1 MNYVQ
6 RAELRVKARELLQGS
21 IDFHIHSGPDIFKRR
36 MDDLEVAQA
45 AKAAGMRAVLLK
57 NHVDCTAARAAVATK
72 YTGFPVFGGLAL
84 NHSCGGLNPEAV
96 KTAVKLGAKEIWMP
110 TIHAEHYLKNVSAVP
125 MFAAQLKGGMTGIS
139 LLQDNGTLKDEV
151 KQIIDVIAEADIVM
165 ASGHISKEEAFRMV
179 EAAKA
184 GGVKK
189 ILITHPTSPME
200 GYTIQ
205 EMKEIVSAG
214 ASMLEHVVNDI
225 THQMK
230 NPIDPLIIA
239 DALKAIGPEHSLM
252 STDSGQIINPAPAE
266 SMESYIYEMLK
277 LGVPEDDIYVMTHTN
292 PAQML
297 GLTDET

>member
-6 RAELRVKARELLQGS
+6 RAELKVKARELLQGS

-36 MDDLEVAQA
+36 MDDFEVAEQ

-57 NHVDCTAARAAVATK
+57 NHVDCTAGRAAIATK

-84 NHSCGGLNPEAV
+84 NHQAGGLNPEAV
-96 KTAVKLGAKEIWMP
+96 KVAAQMGAKEIWMP
-110 TIHAEHYLKNVSAVP
+110 TIHAAHYLKNVSAVP
-125 MFAAQLKGGMTGIS
+125 MFAAMLKEGMTGIT
-139 LLQDNGTLKDEV
+139 LLNDDGSLKDEV
-151 KQIIDVIAEADIVM
+151 KKIIEIIAEYDIVM
-165 ASGHISKEEAFRMV
+165 ATGHISKDEAFNMV

-189 ILITHPTSPME
+189 IVVTHPTSPME
-200 GYTIQ
+200 GYTI
-205 EMKEIVSAG
+205 EDMKHIVSLG

-230 NPIDPLIIA
+230 HPIEPEVIA
-239 DALKAIGPEHSLM
+239 DALKAIGPDHSMM
-252 STDSGQIINPAPAE
+252 STDSGQVINPAPAE

-277 LGVPEDDIYVMTHTN
+277 LDVPAEDIYKMTHDN
-292 PAQML
+292 PAAML
-297 GLTDET
+297 GI